1 MNLEKTAAFSRLIQ
15 SARCQLPLNPGAD
28 QVIAVET
35 AKGITLYF
43 ANDLG
48 AGPRDEDRFV
58 QTLLDRND
66 TAVKYLVCMWS
77 TGSIDLPS
85 MHLRKR
91 LVEIDPENGHTLMLL
106 QTADSPAVRTI
117 RWSMP

>member
-1 MNLEKTAAFSRLIQ
+1 MKSEREVPFSRLIRFI
-15 SARCQLPLNPGAD
+15 RCRLSLHPGAD

-35 AKGITLYF
+35 SKGITRYF

-48 AGPRDEDRFV
+48 AGPRDEDQFV